1 MRNIP
6 DPKLPKMSRAAL
18 ILVLFIAKAAPALAS
33 EPAAELWVDAFAP
46 ASGEGTAARPY
57 RTLERALSKLP
68 ARGGRVFVAKGLYR
82 GPFRIPADVEIQGTS
97 PAVLFVEGNETVV
110 SSKGPLLL
118 TNVSIQGGAIGLETS
133 GRVTL
138 DGVHLSGQ
146 RQVAVRVASGELNV
160 SRCRFSASIADVLGI
175 AAAPSTRV
183 LISESSFEGPFRRA
197 IELRSKG
204 TLQVRDVEWQG
215 SNIGIHQTGGKSLIR
230 QARFISGTGPAVTV
244 GKGEL
249 HSEGMVVFGHEYGL
263 LANEGAVVS
272 LHDFISVRAER
283 AAIALVQ
290 ARGELDGIQTVD
302 SGSFGAIQLV
312 SSDATI
318 RHFWLHRAIDY
329 AIQARNSRLDA
340 SNGVITEVRDVGGSE
355 GDGIHLRK
363 SIGTVQSVVVRS
375 AQGAG
380 VFVAEGSSIALRDLQ
395 LLHCRGAGVV
405 SDTLARVLASSLVV
419 RSSEGAAIVALDHS
433 RVVVEALT
441 SERNEQGPVWAEC
454 QSGASVELWR
464 VNADQAFELVSPC
477 VEPH

>member
-1 MRNIP
+1 
-6 DPKLPKMSRAAL
+6 MSRAAL

-244 GKGEL
+244 GKASCIRKAWWCSGTNTDCSQTREQ
-249 HSEGMVVFGHEYGL
+249 SCRCTTSSRFEP
-263 LANEGAVVS
+263 S
-272 LHDFISVRAER
+272 
-283 AAIALVQ
+283 
-290 ARGELDGIQTVD
+290 AR
-302 SGSFGAIQLV
+302 
-312 SSDATI
+312 
-318 RHFWLHRAIDY
+318 R
-329 AIQARNSRLDA
+329 SRW
-340 SNGVITEVRDVGGSE
+340 SR
-355 GDGIHLRK
+355 R
-363 SIGTVQSVVVRS
+363 
-375 AQGAG
+375 
-380 VFVAEGSSIALRDLQ
+380 EGSWMASRRLTAARSVQFSWCLPTRRFAIFGFTARSITPSRRAT
-395 LLHCRGAGVV
+395 AG
-405 SDTLARVLASSLVV
+405 SMRATA
-419 RSSEGAAIVALDHS
+419 
-433 RVVVEALT
+433 
-441 SERNEQGPVWAEC
+441 
-454 QSGASVELWR
+454 
-464 VNADQAFELVSPC
+464 
-477 VEPH
+477 

>member
-1 MRNIP
+1 LANIS
-6 DPKLPKMSRAAL
+6 DPNLPNLFRAAL
-18 ILVLFIAKAAPALAS
+18 ILTLLTACAAFAS
-33 EPAAELWVDAFAP
+33 EPASELWVDAFASAP
-46 ASGEGTAARPY
+46 GEGTAARPY
-57 RTLERALSKLP
+57 RTLEVALSKLA

-82 GPFRIPADVEIQGTS
+82 GPFRIPANVEIQGTS
-97 PAVLFVEGNETVV
+97 PAVLFVEGNQTVI
-110 SSKGPLLL
+110 SSNGPLLL

-133 GRVTL
+133 GRATL

-146 RQVAVRVASGELNV
+146 RQSAVRVASGELNV
-160 SRCRFSASIADVLGI
+160 TRCGFSASIADVLGI

-183 LISESSFEGPFRRA
+183 LINESSFEGPFRRA

-215 SNIGIHQTGGKSLIR
+215 SNIGIHQTGGKSSLR

-263 LANEGAVVS
+263 LANEGAVVT
-272 LHDFISVRAER
+272 LHDFISVRAQR

-318 RHFWLHRAIDY
+318 RHFWLHRSVDY
-329 AIQARNSRLDA
+329 ALQARNSRLEV

-363 SIGTVQSVVVRS
+363 STGSVQSVEIR
-375 AQGAG
+375 AAEGAG
-380 VFVAEGSSIALRDLQ
+380 VFVAEASSVALRDLQ
-395 LLHCRGAGVV
+395 LLQCRGAGLVTD
-405 SDTLARVLASSLVV
+405 SLARVRASSLVV
-419 RSSEGAAIVALDHS
+419 RSSKSAAIVALDQS
-433 RVVVEALT
+433 RVVVSALT
-441 SERNEQGPVWAEC
+441 SEQNEQGPVWAEC
-454 QSGASVELWR
+454 QNGASAELWR
-464 VNADQAFELVSPC
+464 VKSDQASELLSPC
-477 VEPH
+477 VELH

>member
-1 MRNIP
+1 
-6 DPKLPKMSRAAL
+6 MSRAAL

-290 ARGELDGIQTVD
+290 ARGE
-302 SGSFGAIQLV
+302 
-312 SSDATI
+312 
-318 RHFWLHRAIDY
+318 R
-329 AIQARNSRLDA
+329 
-340 SNGVITEVRDVGGSE
+340 
-355 GDGIHLRK
+355 DGIHLRK